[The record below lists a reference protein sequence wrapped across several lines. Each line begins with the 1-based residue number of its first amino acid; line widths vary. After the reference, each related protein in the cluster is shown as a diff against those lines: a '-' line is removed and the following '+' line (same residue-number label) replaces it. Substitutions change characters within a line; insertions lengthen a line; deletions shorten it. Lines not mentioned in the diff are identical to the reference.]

1 MNPEEKVELI
11 NKRENKFSK
20 ASQEIPQNKTSM
32 TVNMKYVALILLVI
46 QNATLILSMRKART
60 ADGDHFYS
68 TVAVVMAETFKLIT
82 CLCVMLYECEG
93 SVPKL
98 CGFLKEKI
106 VDDPIDTL
114 KLSVPSLIYMI
125 QNNLLY
131 VAVSNLPAATYQVT
145 YQLKILTTAIFS
157 VTMLGKQLSKFQWL
171 SMILLFSGVA
181 IVQVQNS
188 SEKTSESVEQN
199 KLFGLL
205 AVVISCI
212 SSGFAGVYFEKILKG
227 SKGSIWLRN
236 IQLGIFGSITGVMA
250 VYMKDGKN
258 VIENGFFFGFNSLV
272 WFCVFLSGF
281 GGLLVAVVVK
291 YADNIMKGFA
301 TSISIIVSTVISIFM
316 FEFQV
321 TFAFI
326 VGAMLVI
333 LAVYVY
339 SKYQIQPKQLPK

>member
-1 MNPEEKVELI
+1 MNEL
-11 NKRENKFSK
+11 
-20 ASQEIPQNKTSM
+20 
-32 TVNMKYVALILLVI
+32 
-46 QNATLILSMRKART
+46 
-60 ADGDHFYS
+60 
-68 TVAVVMAETFKLIT
+68 
-82 CLCVMLYECEG
+82 
-93 SVPKL
+93 
-98 CGFLKEKI
+98 
-106 VDDPIDTL
+106 
-114 KLSVPSLIYMI
+114 
-125 QNNLLY
+125 
-131 VAVSNLPAATYQVT
+131 
-145 YQLKILTTAIFS
+145 
-157 VTMLGKQLSKFQWL
+157 
-171 SMILLFSGVA
+171 
-181 IVQVQNS
+181 QVQNS

-199 KLFGLL
+199 QLLGLL

-258 VIENGFFFGFNSLV
+258 VVENGFFFGFNSLV

-301 TSISIIVSTVISIFM
+301 TSISIIVSTVISIFI

-321 TFAFI
+321 TFAFTL
-326 VGAMLVI
+326 GAMLVI

-339 SKYQIQPKQLPK
+339 SKFQIQPKQLPK